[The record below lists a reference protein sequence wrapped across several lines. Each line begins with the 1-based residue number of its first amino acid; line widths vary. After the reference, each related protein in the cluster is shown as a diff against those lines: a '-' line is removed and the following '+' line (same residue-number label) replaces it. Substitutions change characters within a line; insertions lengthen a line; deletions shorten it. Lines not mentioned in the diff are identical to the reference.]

1 VALATDPQGQLWA
14 LTAKRELKVLE
25 ADGSWRTAVVV
36 PGTVRNG
43 FMDASLA
50 FDPQGQIWL
59 TTAGG
64 VGVWSPD
71 GAWKEHPLGDP
82 HHPLSM
88 RGVLTDAEGR
98 VWVATSEQGLFRFDP
113 GAGWT
118 NYTGRNSAL
127 SPDLEA
133 LALDPRG
140 KVWVGSTQGRLAAL
154 DPEAALPAKIIP
166 SVRFGATALVPGILL
181 LSLGLLAMRSPI
193 QLGFGTASRR
203 QIVFFALGFLTW
215 YAIAT
220 LMWWFLLLSWPRPE
234 GPVFFTINPLIVLAP
249 VVHLVLMVF
258 FYRKQRQMARGAL
271 WAFLVNSMGIS
282 LLGPFPASLLGG
294 AAASGLLM
302 VPFFLTPTMLN

>member
-1 VALATDPQGQLWA
+1 LWA

-25 ADGSWRTAVVV
+25 VDGNWSTVFVV

-71 GAWKEHPLGDP
+71 GAWTEHPMGDP
-82 HHPLSM
+82 SYPMSM
-88 RGVLTDAEGR
+88 RGISTDAEGQ
-98 VWVATSEQGLFRFDP
+98 VWVATWEQGLFRFDP

-127 SPDLEA
+127 NVNLED

-140 KVWVGSTQGRLAAL
+140 KVWVGTTQGRLTAL
-154 DPEAALPAKIIP
+154 NPEAVLPAKIIP
-166 SVRFGATALVPGILL
+166 VIRFGANALVPGILL

-193 QLGFGTASRR
+193 QLGFGTVSLR
-203 QIVFFALGFLTW
+203 QIGFLALGFVTW

-220 LMWWFLLLSWPRPE
+220 PMWLFLLLSWPRPE
-234 GPVFFTINPLIVLAP
+234 GPVIFTINPLVLLAP
-249 VVHLVLMVF
+249 VVHIVLMVF
-258 FYRKQRQMARGAL
+258 FYRKQRQMARGAV
-271 WAFLVNSMGIS
+271 WALIVNALGIS
-282 LLGPFPASLLGG
+282 LFGPFPASLVTG
-294 AAASGLLM
+294 AVSSALLM
-302 VPFFLTPTMLN
+302 MPVFLMPL